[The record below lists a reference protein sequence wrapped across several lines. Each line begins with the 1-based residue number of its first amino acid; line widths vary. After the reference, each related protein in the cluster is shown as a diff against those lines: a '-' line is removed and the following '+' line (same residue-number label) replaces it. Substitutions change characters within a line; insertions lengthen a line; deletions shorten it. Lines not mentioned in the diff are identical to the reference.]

1 MQFFVSVFNFVAAQT
16 DIPTNFDIF
25 HLSWIAFV
33 LVASILL
40 VCLCKNLSENGVKKI
55 ALGLWITIV
64 VLEVIKQIV
73 FGFTVHDGVLV
84 WDFAWYAFPFQFCSS
99 PLYILP
105 FVAFV
110 KEGKVRDAAI
120 VFLAT
125 FSLFAGLCVY
135 VYPNDVFTFF
145 TFINHQTMFHH
156 GVQIFF
162 GIYLA
167 FRYRDRL
174 NFKGLIG
181 GTIVFSAL
189 ATTALIMNV
198 LAYNAFSAL
207 EMPDIF
213 NMFFISPYYDCTL
226 PVLSIVYGA
235 VPYPLF
241 LCIYIIGFML
251 CAGLVM
257 LLMKGVILVTD
268 KVAKLV
274 KQKNSTNEA

>member
-1 MQFFVSVFNFVAAQT
+1 MN
-16 DIPTNFDIF
+16 N
-25 HLSWIAFV
+25 
-33 LVASILL
+33 
-40 VCLCKNLSENGVKKI
+40 
-55 ALGLWITIV
+55 
-64 VLEVIKQIV
+64 
-73 FGFTVHDGVLV
+73 
-84 WDFAWYAFPFQFCSS
+84 
-99 PLYILP
+99 
-105 FVAFV
+105 
-110 KEGKVRDAAI
+110 I

-274 KQKNSTNEA
+274 KQKNSTSEA